1 MKNIPNKEYKIETN
15 LSEKEVI
22 SRINKIIEENIKI
35 SIFEHFFETHFSFIE
50 NNIFFIKNTDFSLNI
65 FGKIIIEENKTV
77 VIIKMKWNIIS
88 TIFFIFWLLIASLY
102 FIIGIYFT
110 ITGKSNIALIIETIL
125 FVTFISVVVVL
136 SGFLLINSIFNIEKN
151 KLKEYLTKILEVIEQ
166 SSNK

>member
-1 MKNIPNKEYKIETN
+1 MKIIPNKEYKFETN
-15 LSEKEVI
+15 LSEEEVI
-22 SRINKIIEENIKI
+22 SRINKIIEENIRI
-35 SIFEHFFETHFSFIE
+35 SIFEHFFKTHFGFIE
-50 NNIFFIKNTDFSLNI
+50 NNIFFIKNADFSLNI

-88 TIFFIFWLLIASLY
+88 TVFFIFWLLIASLY

-151 KLKEYLTKILEVIEQ
+151 KLKEYLTKIL
-166 SSNK
+166 